1 MNWFYSPD
9 GVQRHEVNDE
19 ALAEMARGGK
29 LTGEMLLWREGL
41 AEWRPAREVR
51 PDLFGLTASD
61 LPPQPPPPPPVATV
75 SQPVLAPSAPAPGVP
90 YYQPVAPQQPTN
102 ASALTSVISG
112 GIGLVSA
119 TTSFCCCF
127 GVIVSPVAGL
137 VAVIFGHMAYSA
149 AKDHPAAE
157 SDKNMALI
165 GLILGYLT
173 LAITVG
179 YLLYLLL
186 VVGVAGMA
194 AMAEGMKGGSFNL

>member
-9 GVQRHEVNDE
+9 GAQRQQVDDE
-19 ALAEMARGGK
+19 ALAELAREGK
-29 LTGEMLLWREGL
+29 LTGGMLLWREGL

-51 PDLFGLTASD
+51 PDLFGLAGSD
-61 LPPQPPPPPPVATV
+61 VPPPPPEVAPA
-75 SQPVLAPSAPAPGVP
+75 SQPVFAPPAPAPGVP
-90 YYQPVAPQQPTN
+90 YYQPVPPQRPTN
-102 ASALTSVISG
+102 TSALTSVISG

-149 AKDHPAAE
+149 AKGHPAAE
-157 SDKNMALI
+157 SDKNMALV

-173 LAITVG
+173 LATTVG
-179 YLLYLLL
+179 YVVYLVL

-194 AMAEGMKGGSFNL
+194 AMAEGIKGGSFNL